1 MVAKYRG
8 VLRVA
13 LRHVCILRRYGL
25 ICVGLA
31 WLAWVTGQE
40 ALAAIPMRAVILFDT
55 SGSMRQN
62 DPQRLSHVAAQLFLE
77 LARPRDQMGLV
88 AFSDR
93 GVPLVPLTSL
103 SSPEARRPF
112 AAALRS
118 LPFNGQTTDL
128 GVALRMGLASFP
140 EQKAAPSR
148 DLVLLLTD
156 GKLDLGAQRRGAEPL
171 ALAYIQDTLLPEYQ
185 ERGIALYTIAFTEG
199 ADRALLQELAQA
211 TAGEFRFIPNASM
224 LHHAFS
230 ALFVMAKE
238 AESIPMQNGA
248 VLMDAS
254 IQEASLVLAKPN
266 PQEPLGLVTP
276 QQQRLDAGSKHPGV
290 RWNATPA
297 YDMVQRHQ
305 PESGKWQVERPSGG
319 GDDMAIIGASTLS
332 LHIRL
337 SPEYLEAGEPLRMQ
351 VHLLDQQQPIRDP
364 QRLQELQVHAEIIAP
379 MGESQRLP
387 LTLQQDGEFA
397 ATLNTHEIPGQ
408 YGLVLSVSGPTLQR
422 QRTLSFMLQPRCFVP
437 AVLAEPAVTVRVTLT
452 DACPFFR
459 TLQLE
464 ASYGS
469 HALEEAGAN
478 RWVPLESLQPR
489 VFEAVLPPPGSNEKQ
504 EVRLRIHGSL
514 NHQAFT
520 LIKGPLSLPEL
531 PAPPLD
537 WLALAQTVGLQLCVV
552 NIVLAAFGTGGYGL
566 YRYRTC
572 NRRVSDA

>member
-1 MVAKYRG
+1 

-13 LRHVCILRRYGL
+13 LRRVCILRRYEL

-31 WLAWVTGQE
+31 WLVWVTGQE

-62 DPQRLSHVAAQLFLE
+62 DPQRLSRIAAQLFLE
-77 LARPRDQMGLV
+77 LARPFDQVGLV
-88 AFSDR
+88 VFSDR
-93 GVPLVPLTSL
+93 GEALIPLTSL
-103 SSPEARRPF
+103 SSPEARRPY

-118 LPFNGQTTDL
+118 LQFNGQTTDL

-140 EQKAAPSR
+140 EQVVAPSR

-156 GKLDLGAQRRGAEPL
+156 GKLDLGAQRRDAEPL
-171 ALAYIQDTLLPEYQ
+171 ALAYIRDTLLPEYQ
-185 ERGIALYTIAFTEG
+185 ERGVALYTIAFTAA

-230 ALFVMAKE
+230 ALFVVAKE
-238 AESIPMQNGA
+238 AESIPVQNGT

-254 IQEASLVLAKPN
+254 IQEASLVLAKPD
-266 PQEPLGLVTP
+266 PQEPLALVTP
-276 QQQRLDAGSKHPGV
+276 QQQRLDAESKYPGV
-290 RWNATPA
+290 MWNATPS
-297 YDMVQRHQ
+297 YDMVQLHQ
-305 PESGKWQVERPSGG
+305 PKPGKWQVERPSGG
-319 GDDMAIIGASTLS
+319 GDDIAIIGASTLS

-351 VHLLDQQQPIRDP
+351 VHLLDQKQPIHDP
-364 QRLQELQVHAEIIAP
+364 QRLQELKVHAEITAP
-379 MGESQRLP
+379 TGESQRLP
-387 LTLQQDGEFA
+387 LTLHKDGEFA
-397 ATLNTHEIPGQ
+397 ATFNTHEVPGQ

-422 QRTLSFMLQPRCFVP
+422 QRTLSFMLQPRCFAP
-437 AVLAEPAVTVRVTLT
+437 TVLAEPAVTVRVTLT
-452 DACPFFR
+452 NACPFFR

-469 HALEEAGAN
+469 HALEEEEAN
-478 RWVPLESLQPR
+478 RWVPLVALQPQ
-489 VFEAVLPPPGSNEKQ
+489 VFEAILPPSGSDEKQ
-504 EVRLRIHGSL
+504 EVRLRIRGSL
-514 NHQAFT
+514 NHQDFT
-520 LIKGPLSLPEL
+520 LIKGPLSLPDL
-531 PAPPLD
+531 PTPPLD
-537 WLALAQTVGLQLCVV
+537 WLALAQIVGLQLCVV

-566 YRYRTC
+566 YRYRTR